1 MVSFSP
7 QNSQELQDQSSE
19 EILYPQLQRKLKDDE
34 DWQRYL
40 DTICLKFNFQFEFQG
55 YWPRT

>member
-7 QNSQELQDQSSE
+7 QNSQDLQDQSSE

-34 DWQRYL
+34 DWQRYI
-40 DTICLKFNFQFEFQG
+40 DTICLYFYFQFEFQG

>member
-7 QNSQELQDQSSE
+7 QNSQDLQDQSSE

-34 DWQRYL
+34 DWQRY
-40 DTICLKFNFQFEFQG
+40 TVYSIGTFVLKILFLI
-55 YWPRT
+55 